1 MPRSNIRLLTKE
13 ERKFFKD
20 NYKFAIKEDV
30 ILVTFN
36 GYGRIVAHP
45 LNEDFSISSKIRKIK
60 ITKEAISLWQKKF
73 QNTDFNVVDVQN
85 AMNALII
92 SYQGTDFNDVKNQ
105 LELIKQNDEKP
116 II

>member
-20 NYKFAIKEDV
+20 NYKFVIKEDV

-73 QNTDFNVVDVQN
+73 QNTDFNVVNVQN

-92 SYQGTDFNDVKNQ
+92 SYQGTDFNDVKKQ

-116 II
+116 VI